1 MITPYIIAKGIIA
14 VLAGFAG
21 VIILRDVGRSERLG
35 KPATGLI
42 RQLMLLSFPG
52 TDEKRSPYLGATFI
66 GILLVA
72 IALVGI
78 AAAFIH

>member
-21 VIILRDVGRSERLG
+21 IIILRDVGRSERLG

-42 RQLMLLSFPG
+42 RQLMFFSLSG
-52 TDEKRSPYLGATFI
+52 TDENNSPYLGATFI
-66 GILLVA
+66 GILLVG
-72 IALVGI
+72 IALFGI